1 MDIKQLKYLIALDQT
16 RHFGQAAALC
26 HITQPTLSMRIRNL
40 EEELNLVLIQRGQ
53 RFEGF
58 TAEGERILAWA
69 RALLAAHD
77 GLEAEAAICRGQMVG
92 QLRVGMV
99 PLASLN
105 PMQLIKPLAGKYPE
119 LQFSLLSLTSEQII
133 DGVSRNQLDLGICYL
148 HHVDSQLFNV
158 KRLPATRMGLLH
170 DKRHFQFAEGT
181 PDWETLAALPLG
193 FLTKGMHYRE
203 SIEMSFKSKGF
214 TPKYVFESDSTFQI
228 IQAVQAGICCAI
240 MPLNNGLEALSDNL
254 EIIPIAETA
263 VDSMLALI
271 MRNQQPVSSLA
282 EKCFADAQVIFN

>member
-16 RHFGQAAALC
+16 RHFGQAAAAC

-40 EEELNLVLIQRGQ
+40 EEELNLTLIQRGQ

-58 TAEGERILAWA
+58 TPEGERILAWA
-69 RALLAAHD
+69 RAVLAAHD
-77 GLEAEAAICRGQMVG
+77 GLAAGAAVCGGGNGV
-92 QLRVGMV
+92 V

-105 PMQLIKPLAGKYPE
+105 PMQLIKPLAEKYPA
-119 LQFSLLSLTSEQII
+119 LQFSLLSMTSEQII

-148 HHVDSQLFNV
+148 QHLDQRLFKV
-158 KRLPATRMGLLH
+158 ARLPQTRMGLLH
-170 DKRHFQFAEGT
+170 DKRHFDFSGAT
-181 PDWETLAALPLG
+181 PGWEALATLPLG
-193 FLTKGMHYRE
+193 FLTKGMYYRE
-203 SIEMSFKSKGF
+203 SIEISFKAKGL

-254 EIIPIAETA
+254 EILPIAETQ
-263 VDSMLALI
+263 VDSQLALI
-271 MRNQQPVSSLA
+271 MGQEPVSTLA
-282 EKCFADAQVIFN
+282 EKCFAEAQGIFG

>member
-1 MDIKQLKYLIALDQT
+1 MDIKQLKYLIALDRT
-16 RHFGQAAALC
+16 RHFGQAAAAC

-40 EEELNLVLIQRGQ
+40 EEELNLTLIQRGQ

-58 TAEGERILAWA
+58 TPEGERILAWA

-105 PMQLIKPLAGKYPE
+105 PMQLIKPLADKYPE
-119 LQFSLLSLTSEQII
+119 LQFSLLSMTSEQII

-158 KRLPATRMGLLH
+158 VWLPNTRMGLLH
-170 DKRHFQFAEGT
+170 DRRHYQFADAT
-181 PDWETLAALPLG
+181 PEWDTLAALPLG
-193 FLTKGMHYRE
+193 FLTKGMYYRE
-203 SIEMSFKSKGF
+203 SIEMSFKAKGLA
-214 TPKYVFESDSTFQI
+214 PKYVFESDSTFQI

-254 EIIPIAETA
+254 EIRPI
-263 VDSMLALI
+263 
-271 MRNQQPVSSLA
+271 
-282 EKCFADAQVIFN
+282 